1 MEFFP
6 GLQRLLWRAS
16 AGLFNSQQCAES
28 VRTNVLALAGRC
40 IASVEA
46 PAEAFCFGSHSTCQT
61 GFRVMFRPADTRAL
75 GCVQLMSAR
84 TRVHRSHQ
92 HELGRETVG
101 ILAGLNT

>member
-28 VRTNVLALAGRC
+28 VRTNVRALAGRC

-46 PAEAFCFGSHSTCQT
+46 LAEALCFGSHSTCQT

-84 TRVHRSHQ
+84 TPVQ
-92 HELGRETVG
+92 FTT
-101 ILAGLNT
+101 ATAA